1 MSTQCETIGK
11 KAAGAPIGFFERY
24 LTLWVFLCIVAGT
37 LIGLFAPKAAQT
49 VGAMELANVNIPVGV
64 LIWVMI

>member
-1 MSTQCETIGK
+1 MSTQCETIGN

-24 LTLWVFLCIVAGT
+24 LILWVFLCIVAGT

-49 VGAMELANVNIPVGV
+49 VGAMERVRRARASK
-64 LIWVMI
+64 